1 MTAPLLHGAKAI
13 ARHLNM
19 TERQCRYLIA
29 HERIPVFRLG
39 KIVCTTADTLARH
52 FDTLAQGEAQ

>member
-19 TERQCRYLIA
+19 TERQARYLIDNG
-29 HERIPVFRLG
+29 RIPVFRLG
-39 KIVCTTADTLARH
+39 KIVCSTADTLARH
-52 FDTLAQGEAQ
+52 FETLAQGETQ